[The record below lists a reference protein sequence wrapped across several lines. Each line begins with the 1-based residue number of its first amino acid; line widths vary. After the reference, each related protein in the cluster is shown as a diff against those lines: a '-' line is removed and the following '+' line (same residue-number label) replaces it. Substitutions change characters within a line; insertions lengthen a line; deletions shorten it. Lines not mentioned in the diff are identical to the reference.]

1 MGKHYKHDIEKPK
14 KSRAFQ
20 RGAHYQSR
28 PKRLRV
34 DPKPES
40 KPRRLRPSDEAEITA
55 ESKPKR
61 LRVDPEPSSEPERG
75 KKASLPRLRTEEK
88 NPGVIQLFRHSR
100 EKGEKRQISADD
112 LPTTEQIETELKYE
126 KGKKEHS
133 RFIRNTIFALITV
146 AAVTVLISTL
156 FLQVLQIYGSSMTPT
171 LYEGNI
177 VVSVKGSGFERG
189 DIISFYYNNKILVK
203 RAIAFEGDFVD
214 FDKDG
219 NLYVNNKKLDE
230 PYVSDKSVGECDIE
244 LPYQVPS
251 GKIFVLGDHRAT
263 SVDSRSTVMGC
274 VSEEQI
280 VGKIWLRVWP
290 LDLFGGVG

>member
-40 KPRRLRPSDEAEITA
+40 KPKRLRASDEAEIAA
-55 ESKPKR
+55 ESKPRR
-61 LRVDPEPSSEPERG
+61 LRVDSEPSSEPERG
-75 KKASLPRLRTEEK
+75 KKASLPRLRTEER
-88 NPGVIQLFRHSR
+88 NPSVIQLFRNSR
-100 EKGEKRQISADD
+100 EKGEKQQISADD
-112 LPTTEQIETELKYE
+112 LPTTEQLETELKYE

-177 VVSVKGSGFERG
+177 VVSVKVSGFERG

-230 PYVSDKSVGECDIE
+230 PYVSDKSLGECDIE

>member
-61 LRVDPEPSSEPERG
+61 LRVDPEPSSEPESG
-75 KKASLPRLRTEEK
+75 KKASLPRLRTEER
-88 NPGVIQLFRHSR
+88 NPSVIQLFRNSR
-100 EKGEKRQISADD
+100 EKGEKQQISADD
-112 LPTTEQIETELKYE
+112 LPTTEQLETELKYE

-230 PYVSDKSVGECDIE
+230 PYVSDKSLGECDIE

-263 SVDSRSTVMGC
+263 SVDSRSSVMGC

>member
-61 LRVDPEPSSEPERG
+61 LRVDPEPSSEPESG
-75 KKASLPRLRTEEK
+75 KKASLPRLRTD
-88 NPGVIQLFRHSR
+88 SR
-100 EKGEKRQISADD
+100 EKGEKQQISADD
-112 LPTTEQIETELKYE
+112 LPTTEQLETELKYE

-230 PYVSDKSVGECDIE
+230 PYVSDKSLGECDIE

>member
-40 KPRRLRPSDEAEITA
+40 KPKRLRASDEAEIAA
-55 ESKPKR
+55 ESKPRR
-61 LRVDPEPSSEPERG
+61 LRVDSEPSSEPERG
-75 KKASLPRLRTEEK
+75 KKASLPRLRTEER
-88 NPGVIQLFRHSR
+88 NPSVIQLFRNSR
-100 EKGEKRQISADD
+100 EKGEKQQISADD
-112 LPTTEQIETELKYE
+112 LPTTEQLETELKYE

-230 PYVSDKSVGECDIE
+230 PYVSDKSLGECDIE

-290 LDLFGGVG
+290 LDLFGGVR

>member
-40 KPRRLRPSDEAEITA
+40 KPKRLRASDEAEIAA

-61 LRVDPEPSSEPERG
+61 LRVDPEPSSEPESG
-75 KKASLPRLRTEEK
+75 KKASLPRLRTEER
-88 NPGVIQLFRHSR
+88 NPSVIQLFRNSR
-100 EKGEKRQISADD
+100 EKGEKQQISADD
-112 LPTTEQIETELKYE
+112 LPTTEQLETELKYE

-230 PYVSDKSVGECDIE
+230 PYVSDKSLGECDIE

>member
-40 KPRRLRPSDEAEITA
+40 KPRRLRPSDEADIAA

-61 LRVDPEPSSEPERG
+61 LRVDPEPSSEPESG
-75 KKASLPRLRTEEK
+75 KKASLPRLRTEER
-88 NPGVIQLFRHSR
+88 NPSVIQLFRNSR
-100 EKGEKRQISADD
+100 EKGEKQQISADD
-112 LPTTEQIETELKYE
+112 LPTTEQLETELKYE

-230 PYVSDKSVGECDIE
+230 PYVSDKSLGECDIE

>member
-1 MGKHYKHDIEKPK
+1 VGKHYKHDIEKPK

-61 LRVDPEPSSEPERG
+61 LRVDPEPSSEPESG
-75 KKASLPRLRTEEK
+75 KKASLPRLRTEER
-88 NPGVIQLFRHSR
+88 NPSVIQLFRNSR
-100 EKGEKRQISADD
+100 EKGEKQQISADD
-112 LPTTEQIETELKYE
+112 LPTTEQLETELKYE

-290 LDLFGGVG
+290 LDLFGGVR

>member
-40 KPRRLRPSDEAEITA
+40 KPRRLRPSDEAEIAA

-61 LRVDPEPSSEPERG
+61 LRVDPEPSSEHESA
-75 KKASLPRLRTEEK
+75 KKASLPRLRTEER
-88 NPGVIQLFRHSR
+88 NPSVIQLFRNSR
-100 EKGEKRQISADD
+100 EKGEKQQISADD
-112 LPTTEQIETELKYE
+112 LPTTEQLETELKYE

-230 PYVSDKSVGECDIE
+230 PYVSDKSLGECDIE

>member
-40 KPRRLRPSDEAEITA
+40 KPKRLRASDEAEIAA
-55 ESKPKR
+55 ESKPRR
-61 LRVDPEPSSEPERG
+61 LRVDSEPSSEPERG

-88 NPGVIQLFRHSR
+88 NPGVIQLFRNSR
-100 EKGEKRQISADD
+100 EKGEKQQISADD
-112 LPTTEQIETELKYE
+112 LPTTEQLETELKYE

-230 PYVSDKSVGECDIE
+230 PYVSDKSLGECDIE

>member
-100 EKGEKRQISADD
+100 EKGEKQQISADD
-112 LPTTEQIETELKYE
+112 LPTTEQLETELKYE

-230 PYVSDKSVGECDIE
+230 PYVSDKSLGECDIE

>member
-61 LRVDPEPSSEPERG
+61 LRVDPEPSSEHESA

-100 EKGEKRQISADD
+100 EKGEKQQISADD
-112 LPTTEQIETELKYE
+112 LPTTEQLETELKYE

-230 PYVSDKSVGECDIE
+230 PYVSDKSLGECDIE

-290 LDLFGGVG
+290 LDLFGGVR

>member
-61 LRVDPEPSSEPERG
+61 LRVDPEPSSEPESG

-100 EKGEKRQISADD
+100 EKGEKQQISADD
-112 LPTTEQIETELKYE
+112 LPTTEQLETELKYE

-230 PYVSDKSVGECDIE
+230 PYVSDKSLGECDIE

>member
-61 LRVDPEPSSEPERG
+61 LRVDPEPSSEPESG

-88 NPGVIQLFRHSR
+88 NPGVIQLFRNSR
-100 EKGEKRQISADD
+100 EKGEKQQISADD
-112 LPTTEQIETELKYE
+112 LPTTEQLETELKYE

-230 PYVSDKSVGECDIE
+230 PYVSDKSLGECDIE

>member
-40 KPRRLRPSDEAEITA
+40 KPKRLRASDEAEIAA
-55 ESKPKR
+55 ESKPRR
-61 LRVDPEPSSEPERG
+61 LRVDSEPSSEPERG
-75 KKASLPRLRTEEK
+75 KKASLPRLRTEER
-88 NPGVIQLFRHSR
+88 NPSVIQLFRNSR
-100 EKGEKRQISADD
+100 EKGEKQQISADD
-112 LPTTEQIETELKYE
+112 LPTTEQLETELKYE

-230 PYVSDKSVGECDIE
+230 PYVSDKSLGECDIE
-244 LPYQVPS
+244 LPYQGPS
-251 GKIFVLGDHRAT
+251 GKIFVLVDHRAT

-290 LDLFGGVG
+290 LDLFGGVR

>member
-100 EKGEKRQISADD
+100 EKGEKQQISADD
-112 LPTTEQIETELKYE
+112 LPTTEQLETELKYE

-230 PYVSDKSVGECDIE
+230 PYVSDKSLGECDIE

-290 LDLFGGVG
+290 LDLFGGVR

>member
-40 KPRRLRPSDEAEITA
+40 KPKRLRASDEAEIAA
-55 ESKPKR
+55 ESKPRR
-61 LRVDPEPSSEPERG
+61 LRVDSEPSSEPERG

-100 EKGEKRQISADD
+100 EKGEKQQISADD
-112 LPTTEQIETELKYE
+112 LPTTEQLETELKYE
-126 KGKKEHS
+126 IGKKEHS

-230 PYVSDKSVGECDIE
+230 PYVSDKSLGECDIE

-290 LDLFGGVG
+290 LDLFGGVR

>member
-61 LRVDPEPSSEPERG
+61 LRVDPEPSSEPESG
-75 KKASLPRLRTEEK
+75 KKASLPRLRTEER
-88 NPGVIQLFRHSR
+88 NPSVIQLFRNSR
-100 EKGEKRQISADD
+100 EKGEKQQISADD
-112 LPTTEQIETELKYE
+112 LPTTEQLETELKYE

-290 LDLFGGVG
+290 LDLFGGVR